1 MTISVRRATSRG
13 LRAAAPPDRTCSARR
28 RGTTSKPATRNPARM
43 RFADIA
49 EPMIPS
55 PIIPTVCCFIA
66 PSFSVGPS
74 PNTLPFSLKKGGGV
88 AGPVSNLL
96 VGVDIGGTFTDCVV
110 LGRGGDITATKAP
123 STPGNFAEGMLAA
136 MRVAAERLGLSFEQF
151 CGEIAVLT
159 HGTTVGTNALIQRKG
174 AKVGL
179 ITTRG
184 HEDAIHIMRGSRGVS
199 SRDIAKVVHFP
210 SSQKPVPIVPKRLIE
225 GVSERVD
232 CFGDIVVPLNEAEA
246 AAAIQRLV
254 ALDVE
259 AIAVCFLWS
268 FKHTRHELR
277 VKEMVRDLAPHVFV
291 SCSVDIAP
299 KWGEYERMTATALN
313 AYIGP
318 VMAKYLGNLDRQLK
332 ASGYAQP
339 LQITQCAGGSI
350 SVDKAMESP
359 LLTLDSGPVSGVM
372 GSLYLGKLMDCPN
385 IITTDMGGTSF
396 DVGIIAGGQPAYS
409 FVSNVAQYEYFLP
422 RVDIQAIGSG
432 GGSLARVDPAAKT
445 LAVGP
450 ESAGADPG
458 PVCYGKGGTIAT
470 VTDADV
476 VLGTINPDNFLGGR
490 IKLDRK
496 KAVESVQRIASA
508 LGLSLM
514 EAASGIA
521 RIAEFKMADIIRKTT
536 VEKGFDPRDCV
547 LFAFGGAGPA
557 HAGVFARELGVQK
570 VIVPQKEIA
579 STWCAF
585 GAASADIL
593 HVYEQVDIQASPFDA
608 ARVNASLEALEKR
621 ANEQMDRDGIA
632 PARRGYGF
640 SLDMRHKGQIN
651 EVEVM
656 LPEKR
661 VSGSLWG
668 RLHQRFYARYEQLYG
683 SGSSYGEARLEIVTL
698 RLRATA
704 ATPRPKLS
712 RAKKLSAKIDP
723 EAGRGRRQ
731 IYWSDLKKTAA
742 TPIYDG
748 ALLEPGNHIRGPAV
762 IETTDTTVVV
772 HPGRS
777 LKVDAYGNFEINFG
791 KQA

>member
-1 MTISVRRATSRG
+1 MAG
-13 LRAAAPPDRTCSARR
+13 SAS
-28 RGTTSKPATRNPARM
+28 G
-43 RFADIA
+43 
-49 EPMIPS
+49 
-55 PIIPTVCCFIA
+55 
-66 PSFSVGPS
+66 
-74 PNTLPFSLKKGGGV
+74 
-88 AGPVSNLL
+88 LL

-110 LGRGGDITATKAP
+110 LGRGGRITATKAP
-123 STPGNFAEGMLAA
+123 STPGDFAEGMIAA
-136 MRVAAERLGLSFEQF
+136 MRVAAEQLGLSFERF

-174 AKVGL
+174 ARVGL

-199 SRDIAKVVHFP
+199 SRDIARVVHFP
-210 SSQKPVPIVPKRLIE
+210 SSQKPVPIVPKRFIE

-232 CFGDIVVPLNEAEA
+232 CFGEVVVPLNESEAETAIKRLVEAGAEA
-246 AAAIQRLV
+246 IG
-254 ALDVE
+254 
-259 AIAVCFLWS
+259 VCFLWS
-268 FKHTRHELR
+268 FKYPRHEQR
-277 VKEMVRDLAPHVFV
+277 VKEMIRKMAPSVFV
-291 SCSVDIAP
+291 SCSTDIAP
-299 KWGEYERMTATALN
+299 KWGEYERVTATALN

-318 VMAKYLGNLDRQLK
+318 VMAKYLGNLDGQLK
-332 ASGYAQP
+332 KSGYRPP
-339 LQITQCAGGSI
+339 LQITQCGGGSI
-350 SVDKAMESP
+350 SVDRAIESP
-359 LLTLDSGPVSGVM
+359 LLTLDSGPVSGVT
-372 GSLYLGKLMDCPN
+372 GSLYLGKVMEIPN

-396 DVGIIAGGQPAYS
+396 DVGIIYGGQPAYS

-422 RVDIQAIGSG
+422 KVDIQAIGSG

-490 IKLDRK
+490 MKLDK
-496 KAVESVQRIASA
+496 QKAVDSVQRIASA

-514 EAASGIA
+514 QAASGIA

-536 VEKGFDPRDCV
+536 VEKGFDPRDFV

-557 HAGVFARELGVQK
+557 HAGVFARELGVQRV
-570 VIVPQKEIA
+570 VIPQKEIA

-593 HVYEQVDIQASPFDA
+593 HVYEQVDIQPSPFDA
-608 ARVNASLEALEKR
+608 SRVNAALAALEAK
-621 ANEQMDRDGIA
+621 ANAQMDRDGIEKS
-632 PARRGYGF
+632 RRRFAF
-640 SLDMRHKGQIN
+640 SLDMRHRGQIN

-661 VSGSLWG
+661 VKDAFFAPL
-668 RLHQRFYARYEQLYG
+668 RERFKLRYEQLYG
-683 SGSSYGEARLEIVTL
+683 RGSSYADARLEIVTL
-698 RLRATA
+698 RLRAIA

-712 RAKKLSAKIDP
+712 AAKRLSAKID
-723 EAGRGRRQ
+723 AKAKRGRRSV
-731 IYWSDLKKTAA
+731 YWADWKKAAA

-748 ALLEPGNHIRGPAV
+748 AHLVPGNAVKGPAV

-772 HPGRS
+772 HPART
-777 LKVDAYGNFEINFG
+777 LRVDRFGNFEIDFG
-791 KQA
+791 R

>member
-1 MTISVRRATSRG
+1 MG
-13 LRAAAPPDRTCSARR
+13 
-28 RGTTSKPATRNPARM
+28 K
-43 RFADIA
+43 
-49 EPMIPS
+49 
-55 PIIPTVCCFIA
+55 
-66 PSFSVGPS
+66 
-74 PNTLPFSLKKGGGV
+74 
-88 AGPVSNLL
+88 LL

-110 LGRGGDITATKAP
+110 LDSKGRITATKSS
-123 STPGNFAEGMLAA
+123 STPSNFSEGMLAA
-136 MRVAAERLGLSFEQF
+136 MRLAAERLGHSFEQF
-151 CGEIAVLT
+151 CREVAVLT

-184 HEDAIHIMRGSRGVS
+184 HEDAIHIMRGSRGVT

-232 CFGDIVVPLNEAEA
+232 CFGEVVVPLNEAEA
-246 AAAIQRLV
+246 EAAIRRLV
-254 ALDVE
+254 EQGVE
-259 AIAVCFLWS
+259 AIGVCFLWS
-268 FKHTRHELR
+268 FKYPSHERR
-277 VKEMVRDLAPHVFV
+277 VKEMIRQLAPKVFV

-299 KWGEYERMTATALN
+299 RWGEYERVTATALN

-318 VMAKYLGNLDRQLK
+318 LMAKYLGNLDRQLK

-339 LQITQCAGGSI
+339 LQITQCGGGSI
-350 SVDKAMESP
+350 SVDRAMESP
-359 LLTLDSGPVSGVM
+359 LLTLDSGPVSGVT
-372 GSLYLGKLMDCPN
+372 GSVYLGKLMGCPN

-396 DVGIIAGGQPAYS
+396 DVGIIHDGRPEYS
-409 FVSNVAQYEYFLP
+409 FVSNVVQYEYFLP

-432 GGSLARVDPAAKT
+432 GGSLARVDSASRT
-445 LAVGP
+445 LSVGP

-458 PVCYGKGGTIAT
+458 PVCYGKGGAIAT

-496 KAVESVQRIASA
+496 KAALAVQRVADA

-514 EAASGIA
+514 EAAAGIA
-521 RIAEFKMADIIRKTT
+521 RIAEFKMADIIRKMT
-536 VEKGFDPRDCV
+536 VEKGFDPRDFV

-557 HAGVFARELGVQK
+557 HAGVFAYELGVQK
-570 VIVPQKEIA
+570 VVIPQKEIA

-608 ARVNASLEALEKR
+608 ARVNAALDSLEQK
-621 ANEQMDRDGIA
+621 ANGQMDRDGIA
-632 PARRGYGF
+632 KPRRHFQF
-640 SLDMRHKGQIN
+640 SLDMRHRGQIN
-651 EVEVM
+651 EIEVM

-661 VSGSLWG
+661 LKDAFRGSL
-668 RLHQRFYARYEQLYG
+668 HKRFYARYEQLYG
-683 SGSSYGEARLEIVTL
+683 RGSSYGEARLEIVTL

-712 RAKKLSAKIDP
+712 ATKKLVARIDP
-723 EAGRGRRQ
+723 KAGRGKRD
-731 IYWSDLKKTAA
+731 IYWADLKKAAA
-742 TPIYDG
+742 TPILDG
-748 ALLEPGNHIRGPAV
+748 ALLVPGNRIRGPAV

-772 HPGRS
+772 HPGR
-777 LKVDAYGNFEINFG
+777 LLRVDAFGNFEIEFKG
-791 KQA
+791 

>member
-1 MTISVRRATSRG
+1 MSY
-13 LRAAAPPDRTCSARR
+13 
-28 RGTTSKPATRNPARM
+28 
-43 RFADIA
+43 
-49 EPMIPS
+49 
-55 PIIPTVCCFIA
+55 
-66 PSFSVGPS
+66 
-74 PNTLPFSLKKGGGV
+74 
-88 AGPVSNLL
+88 L
-96 VGVDIGGTFTDCVV
+96 VGIDIGGTFTDCAIVDRAGK
-110 LGRGGDITATKAP
+110 LLTTKVP
-123 STPGNFAEGMLAA
+123 STPPDFARGMLDALGA
-136 MRVAAERLGLSFEQF
+136 GAQSLGLSLDDF
-151 CGEIAVLT
+151 CRDIAFLS
-159 HGTTVGTNALIQRKG
+159 HGTTVGTNTIIQKRG

-179 ITTRG
+179 ITTKG

-199 SRDIAKVVHFP
+199 SRDIARVVHFP

-232 CFGDIVVPLNEAEA
+232 CFGEVVVPLNESEAEA
-246 AAAIQRLV
+246 AIARLV
-254 ALDVE
+254 EAGVE
-259 AIAVCFLWS
+259 AIGVCFLWS
-268 FKHTRHELR
+268 FKYPRHEQR
-277 VKEMVRDLAPHVFV
+277 VKEMIAKIAPNLFV
-291 SCSVDIAP
+291 CCSTDIAP
-299 KWGEYERMTATALN
+299 KWGEYERVTATALN

-318 VMAKYLGNLDRQLK
+318 VMAKYLGNLDGQLK
-332 ASGYAQP
+332 KSGYAQP
-339 LQITQCAGGSI
+339 LQITQCGGGSI
-350 SVDKAMESP
+350 SVDRAIESP
-359 LLTLDSGPVSGVM
+359 LLTLDSGPVSGVT
-372 GSLYLGKLMDCPN
+372 GSLYLGKLMGIPN

-396 DVGIIAGGQPAYS
+396 DVGIIYGGQPAYS

-422 RVDIQAIGSG
+422 KVDIQAIGSG
-432 GGSLARVDPAAKT
+432 GGSLARVDAAAKT

-490 IKLDRK
+490 IKLDKR

-536 VEKGFDPRDCV
+536 VEKGFDPRDFV

-579 STWCAF
+579 ATWCAF

-621 ANEQMDRDGIA
+621 ASEQMDRDGIA

-640 SLDMRHKGQIN
+640 SLDMRHRGQIN

-661 VSGSLWG
+661 VKESLWQA
-668 RLHQRFYARYEQLYG
+668 LHKRFYARYEQLYG

-712 RAKKLSAKIDP
+712 ATKKLSAKISP
-723 EAGRGRRQ
+723 KAASGKRS
-731 IYWSDLKKTAA
+731 IYWADLKKTAA

-748 ALLEPGNHIRGPAV
+748 ALLAPGNRIKGPAV

-777 LKVDAYGNFEINFG
+777 LRVDAFGNFEISFG
-791 KQA
+791 R